1 MVIEKIVP
9 KESKG
14 DDTQFACTVDGKV
27 WTVSLHLDAAMIVS
41 EEARCIYFSK
51 GSNDTGWGV
60 RIRHEKNNWKPITDR
75 ALTSFLDSL
84 HYVCVRRDEEES
96 AVSQNRKLE
105 QLEENRRIEKVQVAC
120 FEAVE
125 VTFGTPSATV
135 PPEYLDS
142 EQQNAALCP
151 ARR

>member
-14 DDTQFACTVDGKV
+14 DDTQFACTVDGEV

-41 EEARCIYFSK
+41 QEARCIYFSK

-60 RIRHEKNNWKPITDR
+60 RIRHEKANWKPITDP
-75 ALTSFLDSL
+75 ALMSFLDSL
-84 HYVCVRRDEEES
+84 HYVCFRREEEES

-105 QLEENRRIEKVQVAC
+105 TRKLETLEVNRRIEKVQVAC
-120 FEAVE
+120 FEAME
-125 VTFGTPSATV
+125 VTFSTRSATV
-135 PPEYLDS
+135 PPECSDS
-142 EQQNAALCP
+142 E
-151 ARR
+151 

>member
-9 KESKG
+9 KQSKG

-51 GSNDTGWGV
+51 GGHDIGWGV
-60 RIRHEKNNWKPITDR
+60 RIRHEKGNWKPITDP
-75 ALTSFLDSL
+75 ALMSLLDSL

-105 QLEENRRIEKVQVAC
+105 RLEVNRRIEKAQAAC

-125 VTFGTPSATV
+125 VTFHTPSATV
-135 PPEYLDS
+135 PPECSDS
-142 EQQNAALCP
+142 E
-151 ARR
+151 